1 MIFVSTTYY
10 KKNSSRLEEVL
21 PELSK
26 LDIDGIEIGS
36 THKYDTRSNFKKII
50 KKIKSKKIFIH
61 NFFPP
66 LKDSNFVINIAS
78 DNKKIRENSV
88 DFIIRNID
96 FCKEVS
102 ALLYTIH
109 PGFLSEPVPQSD
121 FKKKNYDF
129 IFCPKNRLFTR
140 RLAFNNMIISLKKII
155 SYANKKKIKIALE
168 TEGSIEKGSFL
179 IMQTPAEYKK
189 LFLEIP
195 NGLYI
200 NFNIAHSFLSSIYNK
215 FSLKKFIKLISHKI
229 AAVEVSSNNGRHDQ
243 HLPLT
248 KYSKNLDYFKFLK
261 NKPIILEFR
270 NASIESVK
278 KSIIIVS
285 KINEKKNQRD

>member
-1 MIFVSTTYY
+1 MILVSTTYY
-10 KKNSSRLEEVL
+10 KKNSSCLETVL
-21 PELSK
+21 LELSN

-36 THKYDTRSNFKKII
+36 THKYNSRNNFKKIF
-50 KKIKSKKIFIH
+50 KKISTKNIFIH

-66 LKDSNFVINIAS
+66 PRDSNFLINIAS
-78 DNKKIRENSV
+78 ANKKIRENSV
-88 DFIIRNID
+88 DLILSNID
-96 FCKEVS
+96 FCKEVG

-109 PGFLSEPVPQSD
+109 PGFLSEALPQSD

-129 IFCPKNRLFTR
+129 IFCTKNKLLSKKLGFT
-140 RLAFNNMIISLKKII
+140 NMITSLKKII
-155 SYANKKKIKIALE
+155 SYANKKKVKIALE
-168 TEGSIEKGSFL
+168 TEGSIENGQFL

-195 NGLYI
+195 NGLYV
-200 NFNIAHSFLSSIYNK
+200 NFNIAHSFFSSIKNK
-215 FSLKKFIKLISHKI
+215 FSLKKFIKLILPKI
-229 AAVEVSSNNGRHDQ
+229 AAVEISSNNGRHDQ

-248 KYSKNLDYFKFLK
+248 KKSKNLLYLKFLR

-278 KSIIIVS
+278 KSLILVR
-285 KINEKKNQRD
+285 KIYEKTN

>member
-1 MIFVSTTYY
+1 MILVSTTYY
-10 KKNSSRLEEVL
+10 KKNSSCLENVL
-21 PELSK
+21 SELSK

-36 THKYDTRSNFKKII
+36 THKYNTRNNFKKII

-66 LKDSNFVINIAS
+66 SRDTNFVINIAS

-88 DFIIRNID
+88 DLIISNID

-109 PGFLSEPVPQSD
+109 PGFLSEAVPQSD

-129 IFCPKNRLFTR
+129 IFCSKNRLFSKK
-140 RLAFNNMIISLKKII
+140 LGFNNMIISLKKII
-155 SYANKKKIKIALE
+155 GYANKKKVKIALE
-168 TEGSIEKGSFL
+168 TEGSIEKSEFL
-179 IMQTPAEYKK
+179 IMQTPAEYKE
-189 LFLEIP
+189 LFLEVP
-195 NGLYI
+195 NGLYV
-200 NFNIAHSFLSSIYNK
+200 NFNIAHSFLSSINNK
-215 FSLKKFIKLISHKI
+215 FSLKKFIKLILPKI
-229 AAVEVSSNNGRHDQ
+229 AAVEISSNNGTHDQ

-248 KYSKNLDYFKFLK
+248 QHSKNLHYLKFLK
-261 NKPIILEFR
+261 NKPVILEFR

-278 KSIIIVS
+278 KSLILVR
-285 KINEKKNQRD
+285 KINEKNNQKD